1 MHSQRC
7 KSPCLPIAPSPV
19 IHGIMSGPPHADLSS
34 TSSVEDLTYW
44 ETHQQAMCGRR
55 LTYSAEEHGW
65 SAAAFHGQVD
75 TFGAA
80 VVLGRT
86 AGGAVF
92 GGYNPRGWIGK
103 PFRFTLH
110 SNCAGP
116 TLRVQHRPLVTS
128 VAIREISH
136 EHISHK
142 CPSTTASSAWQSVA
156 RSHIVILRE
165 PQSVSMPK
173 RLLILLPMLLG

>member
-1 MHSQRC
+1 MQAH
-7 KSPCLPIAPSPV
+7 
-19 IHGIMSGPPHADLSS
+19 
-34 TSSVEDLTYW
+34 
-44 ETHQQAMCGRR
+44 QAMRKCR

-103 PFRFTLH
+103 PFCITLH

-116 TLRVQHRPLVTS
+116 TLRVQHRSLVTS
-128 VAIREISH
+128 VAIS
-136 EHISHK
+136 
-142 CPSTTASSAWQSVA
+142 
-156 RSHIVILRE
+156 
-165 PQSVSMPK
+165 
-173 RLLILLPMLLG
+173 